1 MIGDFAG
8 ALRAIRRYPGSSA
21 VAILTMALAVGAN
34 TAIFSVIRGV
44 FLRPLPFSDPQR
56 LVEVRECNAE
66 WARQITQLQGRGFN
80 DPRGCLT
87 VSPPMYR
94 DWRDGVPAFE
104 ALGAVSYSPE
114 RVPLAG
120 GGEPRIVRARRVTTN
135 LFPLLGVEPMIG
147 RTFAPDEDQT
157 AVVILGH
164 AIWRQN
170 FGGERSIIGKD
181 VLLNGA
187 SHRVVGV
194 MPAGFDYPDRTEAW
208 LPKFIDPKEGYGS
221 HNVNVVGR
229 LRPGAT
235 MQEAVN
241 QMAAISAAVAATH
254 PGNKG
259 WVPGAESITE
269 HLTKRYRRAFAVLAI
284 AVLLVL
290 AIACANLS
298 NLMLA
303 RVHGRSVELAIRVAL
318 GAGRARLIRASIA
331 ESLVLA
337 LAGGAL
343 GLLMLVWTLELVRA
357 LLPADLPRVSE
368 ITIDG
373 TVLLFSFVATTLA
386 GLVFGLVPAVR
397 ASVADTGPALRPGNQ
412 RSVTA
417 GRGRLSHGL
426 VTVQVSAAVLLLV
439 GAGLMIGTFER
450 LSEQPLGFE
459 PEHLLTFR
467 VPLARVAYPS
477 DRAIQFYSQLMAR
490 LNETRGVVA
499 AAAAFPLP
507 FTGDQQGRG
516 FEIEGRTGEQASAQF
531 RGVTPEYFRTM
542 RIPLLLGRTFTE
554 NDRLG
559 RPDVIVVNQ
568 TFAKRYFPTES
579 PLGKRIY
586 GWKGDKTAIQIV
598 GVVGDVRH
606 QTIERESGPEVYA
619 AWYQLGYWRD
629 LSVAVRHTGGA
640 SALLP
645 AIREA
650 VHSLD
655 RNQAIDEV
663 RPMPELVARSSADRR
678 VQLVL
683 FSIFSSMAL
692 LIAAIG
698 VYAVMSYAVARRT
711 SEIGIRVAMGARPL
725 QILELVIGQAFRPVA
740 LGMVIGIAGA
750 LLLARAIESFL
761 YGIPPH
767 DPATLAGACAV
778 LVVAAS
784 LACVVPAL
792 RALRISPIEAL
803 RS

>member
-1 MIGDFAG
+1 MLGDLTS
-8 ALRAIRRYPGSSA
+8 ALRAIRRYPGSSF

-34 TAIFSVIRGV
+34 TAIFSVIHAV
-44 FLRPLPFSDPQR
+44 FLRPFPFSEPGR

-66 WARQITQLQGRGFN
+66 WARRMSQLQGRTSP

-104 ALGAVSYSPE
+104 ALGSVSYQPE

-135 LFPLLGVEPMIG
+135 LFPLLGVQPARG
-147 RTFAPDEDQT
+147 RAFAPDEDQA

-170 FGGERSIIGKD
+170 FGGDLSTIGRD
-181 VLLNGA
+181 ILLNGA

-221 HNVNVVGR
+221 HNINVVGR
-229 LRPGAT
+229 LRRGAT
-235 MQEAVN
+235 IGEALD
-241 QMAAISAAVAATH
+241 QMGAISAAVAAAH

-259 WVPGAESITE
+259 WMPGADFITD
-269 HLTKRYRRAFAVLAI
+269 HLTKRYRRAFTVLAV

-303 RVHGRSVELAIRVAL
+303 RVHGRSAELAVRVAL
-318 GAGRARLIRASIA
+318 GAGRWRMIRASLA
-331 ESLVLA
+331 ESVLLA
-337 LAGGAL
+337 AAGGAL
-343 GLLMLVWTLELVRA
+343 GLLLLLWTLDLIRVV
-357 LLPADLPRVSE
+357 LPADLPRLAE

-373 TVLLFSFVATTLA
+373 TVLLFSFGATSVA
-386 GLVFGLVPAVR
+386 GLVFGLMPALR
-397 ASVADTGPALRPGNQ
+397 ASATDAGPALRAGVQ
-412 RSVTA
+412 RSVAA

-426 VTVQVSAAVLLLV
+426 VTVQVSAAVLLLI
-439 GAGLMIGTFER
+439 GAGLMISTFKR
-450 LSEQPLGFE
+450 LAAQPLGFE
-459 PEHLLTFR
+459 PELLLTFR
-467 VPLARVAYPS
+467 VPLARAAYPA
-477 DRAIQFYSQLMAR
+477 DRAVQFYSQLMER
-490 LNETRGVVA
+490 LNETRGVVS

-516 FEIEGRTGEQASAQF
+516 FDIEGRAGEQASAQF

-542 RIPLLLGRTFTE
+542 GIPLLAGRTFTGD
-554 NDRLG
+554 DRMG

-568 TFAKRYFPTES
+568 TFARRYFPGGS

-586 GWKGDKTAIQIV
+586 GWKGDKTAIEII

-606 QTIERESGPEVYA
+606 QAVERESGPEIYA
-619 AWYQLGYWRD
+619 AWYQLAYWRD
-629 LSVAVRHTGGA
+629 LSVAVRHTGEA
-640 SALLP
+640 RMLLP
-645 AIREA
+645 AIQQA
-650 VHSLD
+650 VRSLD
-655 RNQAIDEV
+655 RNQAIDEI
-663 RPMPELVARSSADRR
+663 RPMPELVSRSSADRR

-683 FSIFSSMAL
+683 FSVFSGVAL

-698 VYAVMSYAVARRT
+698 VYAVMGHAVARRT
-711 SEIGIRVAMGARPL
+711 SEIGIRVAMGARPVEV
-725 QILELVIGQAFRPVA
+725 LELVVVQAFRPVA
-740 LGMVIGIAGA
+740 LGMLIGVGGA
-750 LLLARAIESFL
+750 LLLARTLENFL
-761 YGIPPH
+761 YGVPPY
-767 DPATLAGACAV
+767 DPATLLGACGLLAS
-778 LVVAAS
+778 VAL

-792 RALRISPIEAL
+792 RAIRISPIEAL